1 MDTFNF
7 MISTKKSNWEDWLK
21 DEKLCKNDFEEFI
34 KRKIIK
40 KENETFY
47 LKSSHLS
54 KMEYNLTFV
63 QDLLE
68 REKFYDWV
76 IVGCY
81 YTIYRAA
88 LALLAIKGYSSKRH
102 ESTLCGLIHLWHNS
116 SIEKEDNISEED
128 IQLIAESSLE
138 KEEVSYFAEAKN
150 KRETA
155 SYGIGEEFT
164 KKEAE
169 ELHKQTI
176 LFVNKVREIAERA

>member
-1 MDTFNF
+1 
-7 MISTKKSNWEDWLK
+7 MISTNKSKLNDWLK
-21 DEKLCKNDFEEFI
+21 DENLCKKDFEEFI
-34 KRKIIK
+34 KRNIIR
-40 KENETFY
+40 KEIETKH
-47 LKSSHLS
+47 LRASHLS

-63 QDLLE
+63 QDLLDNK
-68 REKFYDWV
+68 KFYDWI

-88 LALLAIKGYSSKRH
+88 LALLAVKGYSSKRH
-102 ESTLCGLIHLWHNS
+102 ESTLCALTNLWHHSVRKND
-116 SIEKEDNISEED
+116 ENLSEED

-164 KKEAE
+164 KHEAE

-176 LFVNKVREIAERA
+176 VFVNKVRKIMEKI